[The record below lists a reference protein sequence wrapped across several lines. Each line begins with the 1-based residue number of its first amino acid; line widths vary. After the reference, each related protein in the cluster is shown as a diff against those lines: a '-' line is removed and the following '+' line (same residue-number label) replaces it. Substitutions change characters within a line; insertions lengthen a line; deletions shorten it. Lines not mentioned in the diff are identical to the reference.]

1 MCVRLF
7 PALNPAD
14 EEHTMARADIL
25 LIPNLVSLSRIL
37 VAPLVYL
44 FLVQHSPP
52 FLPLLLLTSWIILSD
67 FLDGILARHLDQ
79 KCRLGLILDPL
90 GDKACLVAAII
101 ALLASGRISA
111 VLFAALLFKDVCIL
125 LGAALIAGKHK
136 IIIPSNATGKWTTA
150 LLACGLATLAILEF
164 VAKDLVMLQSLGIF
178 PGILATLARIAL
190 LAGTFLAILSLAGY
204 GAEALR
210 QAGNPP
216 RKTLLFGLAL
226 VLGTLLI
233 ILVLRA
239 SEIPS
244 IESLPGPW
252 L

>member
-1 MCVRLF
+1 
-7 PALNPAD
+7 
-14 EEHTMARADIL
+14 
-25 LIPNLVSLSRIL
+25 
-37 VAPLVYL
+37 
-44 FLVQHSPP
+44 
-52 FLPLLLLTSWIILSD
+52 
-67 FLDGILARHLDQ
+67 
-79 KCRLGLILDPL
+79 
-90 GDKACLVAAII
+90 
-101 ALLASGRISA
+101 
-111 VLFAALLFKDVCIL
+111 
-125 LGAALIAGKHK
+125 
-136 IIIPSNATGKWTTA
+136 
-150 LLACGLATLAILEF
+150 
-164 VAKDLVMLQSLGIF
+164 
-178 PGILATLARIAL
+178 LARIAL

>member
-1 MCVRLF
+1 MIEDSIF
-7 PALNPAD
+7 TPAS
-14 EEHTMARADIL
+14 EETIMPRADIL

-37 VAPLVYL
+37 SAPLVYL
-44 FLVQHSPP
+44 LLVQHSPP
-52 FLPLLLLTSWIILSD
+52 VIPLLLLTGWIILSD
-67 FLDGILARHLDQ
+67 FLDGILARRLDQ
-79 KCRLGLILDPL
+79 KSQLGLILDPL

-101 ALLASGRISA
+101 ALLSSGRISV
-111 VLFAALLFKDVCIL
+111 VLFAALLFKDVFIL
-125 LGAALIAGKHK
+125 LGAALLAGKHRT
-136 IIIPSNATGKWTTA
+136 IIPSNATGKWTTA
-150 LLACGLATLAILEF
+150 LLACGLATLGILEF
-164 VAKDLVMLQSLGIF
+164 IARDQALLQDSGVIANIF
-178 PGILATLARIAL
+178 AALARIAL